1 MTITEVVL
9 VDEQDQPLGRM
20 EKLAAHQEG
29 VLHRAFSIF
38 IFNKKGEILLQ
49 QRATGKYHSGSLW
62 TNACCGHP
70 LPGEE
75 TIGAAKRRLEEELGF
90 KTGIEK
96 IFDLVYKA
104 GFENGL
110 TEHEFDHVFAGIYD
124 GAVNADPSEVMA
136 ISWQD
141 MSEVSRSLGSGPQ
154 LYTVWFRLIFP
165 RIESWWSGRFGKRTS

>member
-1 MTITEVVL
+1 MMITEVVL
-9 VDEQDQPLGRM
+9 VDQQDRPLGRM

-49 QRATGKYHSGSLW
+49 QRAPGKYHSGSLW

-75 TIGAAKRRLEEELGF
+75 TIEAAQRRLNEELGF
-90 KTGIEK
+90 KTEIEK
-96 IFDLVYKA
+96 IFHLVYKT

-110 TEHEFDHVFAGIYD
+110 TEHEFDHVFAGQYE
-124 GAVNADPSEVMA
+124 GVVNADPAEVMS

-141 MSEVSRSLGSGPQ
+141 MREVSRSLNADPQ
-154 LYTVWFRLIFP
+154 FYTVWFRLIFP
-165 RIESWWSGRFGKRTS
+165 RIEAWWAERFGVRTS

>member
-1 MTITEVVL
+1 MMITEVVL
-9 VDEQDQPLGRM
+9 VDQQDRPLGRM
-20 EKLAAHQEG
+20 EKLLAHEKG

-38 IFNKKGEILLQ
+38 IFNKRGEILLQ
-49 QRATGKYHSGSLW
+49 QRAAGKYHSGSLW

-70 LPGEE
+70 LPGED
-75 TIGAAKRRLEEELGF
+75 TIEAAERRLNEELGF

-96 IFDLVYKA
+96 IFDLVYKT

-124 GAVNADPSEVMA
+124 DAVKADPAEVMA
-136 ISWQD
+136 ISWRD
-141 MSEVSRSLGSGPQ
+141 MREVSRSMSTNPQ

-165 RIESWWSGRFGKRTS
+165 RIESWWAERFVERTS